1 MIDRTL
7 HLPSKALDSFPA
19 PKAKVKSACSVA
31 PSKCAL
37 GGISGTASLNFFSR
51 RGNQKSQRFLEHC
64 TRRLLYSQKEL
75 RTSNP
80 IASTFLGAGIAGC
93 NYHARFIPCHQS
105 NPGLSKH
112 SVSPRYPVIT
122 FSDSPLSP
130 LLPNPYYY
138 PHPLSPYHLPRSSS
152 SSPPSIS
159 PSFFNFFL
167 CVRVRLRFP
176 M

>member
-37 GGISGTASLNFFSR
+37 GGISGTASPNFFSR

-130 LLPNPYYY
+130 SYLTLTTILTLSHPTTYPALLPPV
-138 PHPLSPYHLPRSSS
+138 PLLFPLLSLTF
-152 SSPPSIS
+152 
-159 PSFFNFFL
+159 SFVL
-167 CVRVRLRFP
+167 E
-176 M
+176 